1 MVTLCKEIVLFLIL
15 TKVLESF
22 QAGNKY
28 GKFIKFIISLVVL
41 LKIITPI
48 VSFFRSD
55 FDLVDSINQI
65 ESYLIIEEENLE
77 TQVPTFQ
84 EAIENVDIKEVD
96 IKVEEVKWEK

>member
-1 MVTLCKEIVLFLIL
+1 M
-15 TKVLESF
+15 
-22 QAGNKY
+22 
-28 GKFIKFIISLVVL
+28 VL